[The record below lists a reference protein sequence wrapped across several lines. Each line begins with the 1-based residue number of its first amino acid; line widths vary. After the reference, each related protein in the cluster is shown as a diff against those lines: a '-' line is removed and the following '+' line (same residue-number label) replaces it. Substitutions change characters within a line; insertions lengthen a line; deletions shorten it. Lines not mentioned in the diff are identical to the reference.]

1 MQPTSHRK
9 KDRNHRMHQSVIA
22 IMLCICAALP
32 LVAQD
37 QKPKIPDPVKFVN
50 TFNVVAN
57 VVHSVLDDMGYR
69 IELEDREAGIIRTR
83 PYEFITG
90 SLTSSEVDKVAIKR
104 DTVTGAWLKAQYV
117 VEALIERVS
126 STETMVTITTRM
138 EALNRDVDGTEK
150 WVPLDSLG
158 TYERRIL
165 GRISY
170 KLLGNDKPVEER
182 KGFWGKRPQ
191 PVDPRQPRFPSPR

>member
-1 MQPTSHRK
+1 M
-9 KDRNHRMHQSVIA
+9 A
-22 IMLCICAALP
+22 ILICVCAGAPLAAEE
-32 LVAQD
+32 
-37 QKPKIPDPVKFVN
+37 QKPRIPDPVKFLN

-57 VVHSVLDDMGYR
+57 VVYSVLEDMGYR
-69 IELEDREAGIIRTR
+69 IELEDRQAGIIRTR

-104 DTVTGAWLKAQYV
+104 DTITGAWLKAQYT

-138 EALNRDVDGTEK
+138 EALNRDVDGAEK
-150 WVPLDSLG
+150 WIPVESRG

-165 GRISY
+165 GRISH
-170 KLLGNDKPVEER
+170 KLLGNDNPVQEEK